1 MCTSPNR
8 YEKQQLMRMASHP
21 CSRED
26 RLLAIEALPSSEL
39 AHLYASPVNGNSYIL
54 RFAPSI
60 GANPEEELFIQ
71 GLLALSPVPIPPI
84 LHVGRLGA
92 LHCAIARRMPGRHSP
107 LWSEW
112 QRCIYFL
119 AASTSCIFAH
129 RLQASLTNGNNYR
142 FSRELSIAW

>member
-1 MCTSPNR
+1 VYVSQSLREATAHA
-8 YEKQQLMRMASHP
+8 YGFTT
-21 CSRED
+21 ED

-60 GANPEEELFIQ
+60 RANPERELFIQ

-92 LHCAIARRMPGRHSP
+92 LYYAIARRMPGRHSP

-112 QRCIYFL
+112 QRRIYFL
-119 AASTSCIFAH
+119 DIRTPPTSISCQ
-129 RLQASLTNGNNYR
+129 RKQL
-142 FSRELSIAW
+142 